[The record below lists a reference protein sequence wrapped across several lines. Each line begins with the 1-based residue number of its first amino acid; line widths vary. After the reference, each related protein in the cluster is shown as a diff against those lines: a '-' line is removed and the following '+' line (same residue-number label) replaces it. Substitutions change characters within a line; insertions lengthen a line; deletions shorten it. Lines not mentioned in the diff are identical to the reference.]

1 MIEFIK
7 ILLIFELK
15 LNFNL
20 NRLNNFCNLIKK
32 KKFKPNKINILKI
45 EF

>member
-15 LNFNL
+15 LNLNL
-20 NRLNNFCNLIKK
+20 NRLNNFRNIIKK
-32 KKFKPNKINILKI
+32 KKFKPNKLI
-45 EF
+45 F

>member
-15 LNFNL
+15 LNLNL
-20 NRLNNFCNLIKK
+20 NRLNNFRNIIKK
-32 KKFKPNKINILKI
+32 NNLNLTN
-45 EF
+45 